1 VSAAQVPGFDDLP
14 PENPDDADAW
24 ATVLPLPSA
33 FAIAEAARELE
44 AHGNPQDTPEQRA
57 AQAFDLASLRA
68 EREASAGGPSLLEQ
82 LGALTATVRP
92 SPFPEPEDRGD
103 AVPSPLGGV
112 EYVEDLDRPGRIRVH
127 AGEEGSGKSY
137 SLAELAIRVAVAGGS
152 WAGAWPVLAT
162 GPVLV
167 LSEMHS
173 DDDYDREARILGALG
188 LERDVLRGRL
198 YRLPLMTAAG
208 GPPALTVPEWRSWVT
223 GWMRERGVLLLIVD
237 TGTGATQVDPWG
249 QAIQGVYRDLRAML
263 EAYPELAIVL
273 ALHLKKPAGRGDRRL
288 SDVLG
293 EWGRW
298 CDVVTLQEAD
308 GTTRT
313 KLATHKRV
321 RRQRRIVATRAEGL
335 LVDPVDMDQAK
346 STKVPEAD
354 LIGAVAA
361 RPGMTL
367 AELGEVLG
375 VSKDTAARYVRAA
388 EESGRLVTV
397 AGLGRSG
404 RAASRRVYAP
414 DAAEKP
420 EPIAASPH
428 FAAGAERGDPAAT
441 TVEAGPV
448 IAASPHAPY
457 RGAAV
462 LRAAIPAGP
471 PCFGNPDLYR
481 SHQHEHYRVGE
492 GWACGAC
499 GAPA

>member
-1 VSAAQVPGFDDLP
+1 MSAVFAPSFDDLP
-14 PENPDDADAW
+14 PEDPDDPAAW
-24 ATVLPLPSA
+24 AAVVPLPSA
-33 FAIAEAARELE
+33 FAIAEAARDLE
-44 AHGNPQDTPEQRA
+44 AHANPHDTPEQRA

-82 LGALTATVRP
+82 LDALAAAGRP
-92 SPFPEPEDRGD
+92 SPFAEPEDRGD
-103 AVPSPLGGV
+103 AVLSPLGGV

-167 LSEMHS
+167 LSEMHA

-188 LERDVLRGRL
+188 LGRDALRGRL

-313 KLATHKRV
+313 KLATYKRV
-321 RRQRRIVATRAEGL
+321 RRQRRIVATRSDGL
-335 LVDPVDMDQAK
+335 LVDPQDLDGAK
-346 STKVPEAD
+346 GSKVPEAD
-354 LIGAVAA
+354 LVAAVAA

-367 AELGEVLG
+367 AELGEARG

-388 EESGRLVTV
+388 EGAGRLVTV
-397 AGLGRSG
+397 GGLGRSG
-404 RAASRRVYAP
+404 RGASRRVYAP
-414 DAAEKP
+414 DAAETP

-428 FAAGAERGDPAAT
+428 IAAGTGRGDPAAIT
-441 TVEAGPV
+441 GGAGAV

-462 LRAAIPAGP
+462 LRAAIPATP
-471 PCFGNPDLYR
+471 PCFGDHDLYR
-481 SHQHEHYRVGE
+481 SHQHQHRRSGD